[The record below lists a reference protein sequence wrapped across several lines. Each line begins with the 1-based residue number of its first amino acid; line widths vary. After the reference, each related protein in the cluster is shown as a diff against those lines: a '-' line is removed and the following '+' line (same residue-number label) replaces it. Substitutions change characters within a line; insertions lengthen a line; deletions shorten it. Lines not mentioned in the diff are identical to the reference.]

1 MCACVSACVCV
12 RVSVRVCVQQSSQG
26 NEEATG
32 AKKTRVAISR
42 LAGDAVSASVKAT
55 AGGRKEGP
63 RGQNFSVCQPRN
75 WGWGLLPC

>member
-1 MCACVSACVCV
+1 MHRASLSLCV
-12 RVSVRVCVQQSSQG
+12 RVRAQQSSRG

-55 AGGRKEGP
+55 GGASEEGP
-63 RGQNFSVCQPRN
+63 RGQNFSVCQDRI
-75 WGWGLLPC
+75 GGGGLVAMLT